1 MKRSLLLAA
10 LLVGACRP
18 TTPEPSKTD
27 GPAATD
33 VDSPPPA
40 PRSRDY
46 EAMARKLY
54 ETEPGY
60 EQAWPVEFHIRIC
73 EAITQDLN
81 RAIKDLGGNIGPD
94 LFAAKVEL
102 GWGTPGAEEPL
113 LAGVRTAAWAHP
125 EAHEALDARAVR
137 KRWLEYLAAFRFV
150 EHALIK
156 IKADPKIPAPGVFE
170 GTASLEIF
178 GRERAGPWRRDYGK
192 VKLRFARGESG
203 WRIEKMVLDHVV
215 TERRDEKIF
224 VDVAPEWLRQVPEA
238 TRERLQVRSTS
249 DEIHARLLSGD
260 VIPADVTAQPVA
272 MDAHPGLAIVDVDRD
287 GWDDLFVWDVRGP
300 ATLLRNMNGTGF
312 EDISA
317 ASGLDVRDV
326 SAAAFADLD
335 NDGVTDAVI
344 GHWFSRSEIYKGI
357 LQPTLTLSERSES
370 KGGRTIT
377 FFPSNASRL
386 LVLPSEV
393 ASIAIADVN
402 RDGGLD
408 IFFGTAAHDYHSR
421 AVADGTAPPTADAH
435 VDQIGPPD
443 LFLLNRGGGV
453 FVDATKQVG
462 LADRRRNSLAPSF
475 ADFDEDG
482 WVDLY
487 IGNDFSGSDLYVNEK
502 GTFKS
507 ISKESGAADVI
518 YGMGASWGDVDNDGD
533 LDLYA
538 SAMQSSAGA
547 RIMSDEKNFAAN
559 LGAGDRYARKQAA
572 RGNTILLNQ
581 GGRKFAD
588 ASASGQ
594 PYAGARGANWA
605 YGAQLLD
612 VDQDGWLDAFSPN
625 GFFTSSELAED
636 GVTRDL

>member
-1 MKRSLLLAA
+1 
-10 LLVGACRP
+10 
-18 TTPEPSKTD
+18 
-27 GPAATD
+27 
-33 VDSPPPA
+33 
-40 PRSRDY
+40 
-46 EAMARKLY
+46 MARKLY

-60 EQAWPVEFHIRIC
+60 EQAWPVEFHIRVC

-94 LFAAKVEL
+94 LFAEKVEL
-102 GWGTPGAEEPL
+102 GWGVPGTEEPL
-113 LAGVRTAAWAHP
+113 LAGVRTSAWAHP
-125 EAHEALDARAVR
+125 QDAAIGTLDPKAVR
-137 KRWLEYLAAFRFV
+137 KRWLEYLGAFRFV
-150 EHALIK
+150 EHALVK
-156 IKADPKIPAPGVFE
+156 IKTDPKIPAPGIFE
-170 GTASLEIF
+170 ATGSLEIF

-192 VKLRFARGESG
+192 VKLRFARGPAG
-203 WRIEKMVLDHVV
+203 WRIEKLVLDHVV

-224 VDVAPEWLRQVPEA
+224 ADVAPAWLANVPAA
-238 TRERLQVRSTS
+238 TRERLQVRSAS
-249 DEIHARLLSGD
+249 DEIHARLLTGD
-260 VIPADVTAQPVA
+260 AIPADVTEQPVA
-272 MDAHPGLAIVDVDRD
+272 MDAHPGLVVVDYDKD
-287 GWDDLFVWDVRGP
+287 GWDDVFVWDVRGP
-300 ATLLRNMNGTGF
+300 ATLLRNAGGAGF
-312 EDISA
+312 EDVSIA
-317 ASGLDVRDV
+317 TGLDVRDV

-344 GHWFSRSEIYKGI
+344 GRWFGRSEILKGV
-357 LQPTLTLSERSES
+357 TT
-370 KGGRTIT
+370 GGGVT
-377 FFPSNASRL
+377 FLPSNASRL
-386 LVLPSEV
+386 LILPSEV

-421 AVADGTAPPTADAH
+421 MVAAGTAPAAADAH

-475 ADFDEDG
+475 ADFDDDG

-502 GTFKS
+502 GTFRS

-518 YGMGASWGDVDNDGD
+518 YGMGASWGDVDGDGD

-572 RGNTILLNQ
+572 RGNTLLRNE
-581 GGRKFAD
+581 GGRKFTD
-588 ASASGQ
+588 ASAAGQ
-594 PYAGARGANWA
+594 PFAGARGANWA

-625 GFFTSSELAED
+625 GFFTSAELSED